1 MLWRSNTSLRS
12 RWLARAILMLASL
25 APLGLA
31 AQEHGGARRVPS
43 SPNELRLSYAPVV
56 ERAAP
61 AVVNVYAAK
70 TVAIR
75 NPLFDDFRRFFGMP
89 GGPGGPGEQVQRS
102 LGSGVL
108 VDASGL
114 VVTNN
119 HVVEGADQVR
129 VSLAD
134 KREFE

>member
-43 SPNELRLSYAPVV
+43 SPTELRLSYAPVV
-56 ERAAP
+56 QRAAP

-70 TVAIR
+70 TVAVR
-75 NPLFDDFRRFFGMP
+75 NPLFDDPIFRRFFGGPGAP
-89 GGPGGPGEQVQRS
+89 GGSGDPVQRS
-102 LGSGVL
+102 L
-108 VDASGL
+108 ASGGPL
-114 VVTNN
+114 DANGPLGSNN
-119 HVVEGADQVR
+119 HGIQGEGQDMGY
-129 VSLAD
+129 
-134 KREFE
+134 